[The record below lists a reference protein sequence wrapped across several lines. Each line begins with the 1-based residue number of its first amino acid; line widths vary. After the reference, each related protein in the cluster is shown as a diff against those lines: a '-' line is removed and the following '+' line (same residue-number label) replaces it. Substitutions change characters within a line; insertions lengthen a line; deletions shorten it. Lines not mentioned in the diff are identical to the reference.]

1 MYLERGD
8 VFGAA
13 LRYWAARQG
22 GVTATTFEGRAT
34 SYAQFD
40 AAVDRIAHALAAEG
54 LQKGDR
60 VAYLGKN
67 SDLVAQMTFGC
78 ARAGIIIVP
87 IIWRLAGEE
96 IAYILGDSGA
106 KLLFVGDGLAAS
118 AKAAMAANGMDLPVI
133 ALDAADKDP
142 SWRDF
147 VVWRDAADSTPYPG
161 DVTRDDIVVQL
172 YTSGTTGKPKG
183 AMMTH
188 GNGTGLRPLLDASG
202 IEWLQSEPGDTN
214 LNAMPY
220 AHIAGFGTV
229 LGTIF
234 VGQHLVITREF
245 DPGLTLSIIEKFRLK
260 RMFLVPAAL
269 KILIEHPN
277 AARTDFSSLVT
288 FSYGASPI
296 PLDLLRA
303 GVAMLGCDFIQMYG
317 LTETWGTVV
326 SLPPEDHRPER
337 ADKMRAAGKA
347 LPGVELAIL
356 DEAGRHLPT
365 GDVGEVA
372 IRSPSVMAG
381 YWQRAEETRK
391 ALGDDGWFRTGDA
404 GYLDAEGYL
413 FIQDRIKDMIIT
425 GAENVYPAEV
435 ESSLYAHDDI
445 ADVAVIGVPHDK
457 WGETVKAIVVLRP
470 GATADGDAIITW
482 ARGRMATY
490 KCPTSVDFVEA
501 LPRNPSGKILRRQLR
516 EPFWAGRE
524 RRVN

>member
-1 MYLERGD
+1 MHLERGD
-8 VFGAA
+8 VFGSA
-13 LRYWAARQG
+13 LRYWATRQPD
-22 GVTATTFEGRAT
+22 VTATSFEGRTT

-40 AAVDRIAHALAAEG
+40 AAVDRVANALAAEG
-54 LQKGDR
+54 LTKGDR

-67 SDLVAQMTFGC
+67 SDLVAQMTYGC
-78 ARAGIIIVP
+78 ARAGVIIVP

-118 AKAAMAANGMDLPVI
+118 ARAAMDANGLNLPVI
-133 ALDAADKDP
+133 ALDAADKQAD
-142 SWRDF
+142 WRDF
-147 VVWRDAADSTPYPG
+147 AAWRDAASAAPFPS

-188 GNGTGLRPLLDASG
+188 GNGTGLRPLFDVSG
-202 IEWLQSEPGDTN
+202 IEWLQSEPGDSN

-220 AHIAGFGTV
+220 AHIAGVGTV

-245 DPGLTLSIIEKFRLK
+245 DPGLTLSIIEQYRLK

-269 KILIEHPN
+269 KILIEHPK
-277 AARTDFSSLVT
+277 AATTDFSSLVT

-303 GVAMLGCDFIQMYG
+303 GVAMLGCDFVQMYG

-337 ADKMRAAGKA
+337 AEKMRAAGKA

-356 DEAGRHLPT
+356 DEAGVHLPT
-365 GDVGEVA
+365 GSVGEVA

-381 YWQRAEETRK
+381 YWQREADTAK
-391 ALGDDGWFRTGDA
+391 ALGADGWFRTGDA
-404 GYLDAEGYL
+404 GYLDDEGYL

-435 ESSLYAHDDI
+435 ESVLYGHPDV

-457 WGETVKAIVVLRP
+457 WGETVKAVVVARP
-470 GATADGDAIITW
+470 GADKDAAAIIAW
-482 ARGRMATY
+482 ARGKMAVY
-490 KCPTSVDFVEA
+490 KCPTSIDFVDA

-516 EPFWAGRE
+516 EPHWAGRE